1 MTAFPKSTASR
12 HKLFRVYP
20 NISAIG
26 SYSDS
31 ASAIASPSRFKGLEE
46 GSFFFVRGFY
56 PDKGLATSRYRFSDI
71 WQTKQ
76 RWCFA
81 ILLVSDSC

>member
-1 MTAFPKSTASR
+1 MTAFPKSPASR

-26 SYSDS
+26 SYTDS
-31 ASAIASPSRFKGLEE
+31 ASAIASPSRFKGLGEDL
-46 GSFFFVRGFY
+46 FFFVRGFY
-56 PDKGLATSRYRFSDI
+56 PDKGLATSRYHFSDI
-71 WQTKQ
+71 WQTRQ

-81 ILLVSDSC
+81 ILRVSDSC

>member
-20 NISAIG
+20 NISVIVL
-26 SYSDS
+26 YTDS
-31 ASAIASPSRFKGLEE
+31 ASATVSPFRFKGLGE
-46 GSFFFVRGFY
+46 GSFFFVIGFY
-56 PDKGLATSRYRFSDI
+56 LDKELATSHYRFSDI
-71 WQTKQ
+71 WQTRQ

-81 ILLVSDSC
+81 ILRVSDNC